1 MSFFTAAQT
10 AAMRDPT
17 KRRNYSVEAEEFRRE
32 HAARR
37 VWGLQQ
43 RHARKMRSLHG
54 STSAAW
60 ADYQQRIE
68 ELQSP
73 VCAAPADDEAG
84 PPARAGFDSTT
95 GTASATPGPALPQT
109 APPETAPP
117 ETAPPETAPPVATT
131 SAQVQDIPVVCDA
144 STSEVLIPEA
154 ILAETATTE
163 PTAGRGQIS
172 PAPAHPRAPH
182 RSRPSSPRSNR
193 YPRGGQREHRQP
205 PAHKMTTVRHGAAPP
220 RPASRNPADK
230 RPPPDPTGNPRTDE
244 ARQQG
249 RRRRKQTPSTRR
261 REAEAGQQ
269 QLNRIRMETT
279 GSIEFF
285 SGAGKFLP
293 TRNIVAD
300 TKPETTQRIAF
311 PGRASTI
318 IGRCACGAWAGRC
331 EVTI

>member
-1 MSFFTAAQT
+1 
-10 AAMRDPT
+10 MRDPT

-230 RPPPDPTGNPRTDE
+230 RPPPDPTGNPGPTKPDNKASADE
-244 ARQQG
+244 NRPLRPGAERPKPVNNNLIESAWKQPGASNSSAARG
-249 RRRRKQTPSTRR
+249 NSCRHGTLLR
-261 REAEAGQQ
+261 
-269 QLNRIRMETT
+269 
-279 GSIEFF
+279 
-285 SGAGKFLP
+285 
-293 TRNIVAD
+293 TRNP
-300 TKPETTQRIAF
+300 KRLKE
-311 PGRASTI
+311 
-318 IGRCACGAWAGRC
+318 
-331 EVTI
+331 